1 MSARPPNPPG
11 VTPAR
16 SWTFAQLWPFMRPDA
31 RWFVLALGLTPLIA
45 TITVAQPMLLKRT
58 IDLHISGG
66 SPEGLQADAGLY
78 LAAIFAGFAV
88 EAVYT
93 VISALAAENTILRLR
108 ARLFRQVLSLS
119 QRFFERQPTGQLMSR
134 ATSDVDA
141 LNEAL
146 AAGSISLV
154 LDVLTMLGV
163 LGAMFWLDWRLAA
176 LLCLLGPPI
185 AGVIEFARRQM
196 RTLFAVIRDSLASLN
211 AYVAE
216 RIAGIEVIQLYGL
229 QGRVG
234 ERFGELNR
242 RYRDA
247 NVTNNLYDA
256 GLYAFIDG
264 IASVC
269 IAVMIYWGA
278 EHAQTAVSI
287 GLVVAF
293 LDYIDR
299 LFRPLREISGKITFL
314 QRAATALD
322 KIFWLLGVEERI
334 TAGDSAIPDA
344 RGHLSIRNLRFRYRP
359 DAPWILDGVNLE
371 VKPGEV
377 VAVVGRTGAG
387 KSTLVRLLA
396 RVHDGYEGSIEVDG
410 VELNRIRPED
420 IRRAVGSVRQEVQLF
435 RDTLRFNVTLDDPT
449 LVPERVEA
457 AIRQS
462 GADRLA
468 ARHPEGLGHVI
479 RDRGSDLSAGE
490 GQILSLARTLA
501 RDPALV
507 ILDEATANVDPVSER
522 LLQEA
527 IERLFADRTC
537 LVIAHRLSTVTRA
550 DRIVVLDAGR
560 VAEAGSHA
568 ELLALD
574 GAYAALY
581 REGLAANDQG
591 ATASPR

>member
-1 MSARPPNPPG
+1 M
-11 VTPAR
+11 TPAPSSQQPWSLR
-16 SWTFAQLWPFMRPDA
+16 QLAPFMRPDA
-31 RWFVLALGLTPLIA
+31 RWFALALGLTPVIA
-45 TITVAQPMLLKRT
+45 ALSVAQPMLLKRA
-58 IDLHISGG
+58 IDLHISGTNTA
-66 SPEGLQADAGLY
+66 SLQADAALY
-78 LAAIFAGFAV
+78 LGAVVAGFVIEAIYTLVSAV
-88 EAVYT
+88 
-93 VISALAAENTILRLR
+93 AAENTILRLR
-108 ARLFRQVLSLS
+108 QSIFRHVLSLS

-134 ATSDVDA
+134 ATSDVEA

-154 LDVLTMLGV
+154 LDLLTMLGV
-163 LGAMFWLDWRLAA
+163 LAAMFWLDWRLAA

-185 AGVIEFARRQM
+185 AAVIEFARRQM
-196 RTLFAVIRDSLASLN
+196 RSLFADIRDSLAALN

-229 QGRVG
+229 QRRVTAN
-234 ERFGELNR
+234 FNKLNLH
-242 RYRDA
+242 YRDT

-264 IASVC
+264 IASVAV
-269 IAVMIYWGA
+269 AVMIYWGA
-278 EHAQTAVSI
+278 EHARSAVSI

-322 KIFWLLGVEERI
+322 KIFWLLGVSERI
-334 TAGDSAIPDA
+334 TPGDSAVPIA
-344 RGHLSIRNLRFRYRP
+344 RGHLAIRDLRFRYRP
-359 DAPWILDGVNLE
+359 DSPWILDGISLD

-410 VELNRIRPED
+410 VELSRIRPED

-449 LVPERVEA
+449 LDPARVEA
-457 AIRQS
+457 AIHQS
-462 GADRLA
+462 GTDRIA
-468 ARHPEGLGHVI
+468 AMYPLGLDHTI
-479 RDRGSDLSAGE
+479 RERGSDLSGGQ

-507 ILDEATANVDPVSER
+507 ILDEATANVDPVSEG
-522 LLQEA
+522 LLQAA
-527 IERLFADRTC
+527 IDKLFADRTC
-537 LVIAHRLSTVTRA
+537 LVIAHRLSTITRA
-550 DRIVVLDAGR
+550 DRIVLLAEGK
-560 VAEAGSHA
+560 VAEIGSHA
-568 ELLALD
+568 ELLAKD
-574 GAYAALY
+574 GAYAALF
-581 REGLAANDQG
+581 REAWAASAPDAG
-591 ATASPR
+591 YSKS